1 MHQKNMPAIG
11 FNSGR
16 NSPHTAR
23 TIMLDEIQALL
34 AIVSNVQASQSDYL
48 HAIDEE
54 NCLAKR
60 SGKTRLLTYRHLV
73 ELYGLDP
80 DLALFRALVF
90 FWNRDLLAQ
99 PQLAILCAY
108 ARDSLLRATAPL
120 VLNLAQGT
128 LLSREK
134 MEDFIDVLEPDRFSP
149 ATLKSTAQ
157 NINSSWTKSGHLK
170 GRARKIRVPVA
181 ATVGGL
187 SYALFLGYLSGL
199 RGEFL
204 LSSEYIKL
212 LDCPFEKAI
221 ELAEEASRKGWIVFK
236 RVANVV
242 EVLFPNLINQK
253 EMELLQ

>member
-1 MHQKNMPAIG
+1 MNQKNIPAIG
-11 FNSGR
+11 FNSSR

-34 AIVSNVQASQSDYL
+34 AIVSDAQALQSDYRR
-48 HAIDEE
+48 AIDEE

-73 ELYGLDP
+73 EIYGLDP
-80 DLALFRALVF
+80 DLVLFRALVF
-90 FWNRDLLAQ
+90 FWDRDLQAQ

-120 VLNLAQGT
+120 VLNLTQGT
-128 LLSREK
+128 LLTREN
-134 MEDFIDVLEPDRFSP
+134 MEDFIDAIEPGRFSP

-157 NINSSWTKSGHLK
+157 NINSSWTKSGHLQ
-170 GRARKIRVPVA
+170 GRARKIRVTVTATAGSVA
-181 ATVGGL
+181 
-187 SYALFLGYLSGL
+187 YALFLGYLTGS

-204 LSSEYIKL
+204 FRSEYIKL
-212 LDCPFEKAI
+212 LDCPFDKAI
-221 ELAEEASRKGWIVFK
+221 ELAEEASRKGWVVFK
-236 RVANVV
+236 RVGDVI

-253 EMELLQ
+253 EMELLN